1 LSDVSKQI
9 QVDWDAVRLRARQ
22 FPQEAYQFV
31 REGLA
36 HTVKMVH
43 GKLPDTPIDP
53 SDESRHVSGQQLCMG
68 LKDLAVL
75 KYGLLARTVLNHW
88 GIRSTADF
96 GTLVYSLIDR
106 GELRSSSRDSIED
119 FKDVFDFAD
128 AFPTAITSS

>member
-1 LSDVSKQI
+1 MSKQI

-36 HTVKMVH
+36 HTVKTVH
-43 GKLPDTPIDP
+43 GKLPESPIDP
-53 SDESRHVSGQQLCMG
+53 SDDSRHVSGQQLCVG

-75 KYGLLARTVLNHW
+75 KYGMLARTVLQHW

-106 GELRSSSRDSIED
+106 GELRSSPRDSIED
-119 FKDVFDFAD
+119 FKDVFDFND
-128 AFPTAITSS
+128 AFPTAITV

>member
-1 LSDVSKQI
+1 VSKQI

>member
-1 LSDVSKQI
+1 MSKQI

-36 HTVKMVH
+36 HTVKTIH
-43 GKLPDTPIDP
+43 GKLPEGPQDAA
-53 SDESRHVSGQQLCMG
+53 DETRHVSGQQLCVG

-75 KYGLLARTVLNHW
+75 KYGLLARTVLQHW
-88 GIRSTADF
+88 GIRCTADF

-106 GELRSSSRDSIED
+106 GELRSSNRDSIED
-119 FKDVFDFAD
+119 FKNVFEFNE
-128 AFPTAITSS
+128 AFPATIAV

>member
-1 LSDVSKQI
+1 MSKQI

>member
-1 LSDVSKQI
+1 MSKQI

-36 HTVKMVH
+36 HTVKSIH
-43 GKLPDTPIDP
+43 GKLPETPTDP
-53 SDESRHVSGQQLCMG
+53 SDDNSRHVSGQQLCVG

-75 KYGLLARTVLNHW
+75 KYGLLARTVLQHW
-88 GIRSTADF
+88 GIRSTGDF

-106 GELRSSSRDSIED
+106 GELRSSPRDSIED
-119 FKDVFDFAD
+119 FKDVFEFND
-128 AFPTAITSS
+128 AFPTAIAV

>member
-1 LSDVSKQI
+1 MSKQI

-36 HTVKMVH
+36 HTVKTTH
-43 GKLPDTPIDP
+43 GKLPESPIDP
-53 SDESRHVSGQQLCMG
+53 SDDSRHVSGQQLCVG

-75 KYGLLARTVLNHW
+75 KYGMLARTVLQHW
-88 GIRSTADF
+88 GIRCTADF

-106 GELRSSSRDSIED
+106 GELRSSPRDSIED
-119 FKDVFDFAD
+119 FKDVFDFGD
-128 AFPTAITSS
+128 AFPAAIAV

>member
-1 LSDVSKQI
+1 VSKQI

-128 AFPTAITSS
+128 AFPTSITSS

>member
-1 LSDVSKQI
+1 MSKQI

-36 HTVKMVH
+36 HTVKSIH
-43 GKLPDTPIDP
+43 GKVPETPLDP
-53 SDESRHVSGQQLCMG
+53 SDDSRHVSGQQLCVG

-75 KYGLLARTVLNHW
+75 KYGLLARTVLQHW
-88 GIRSTADF
+88 GIRSTGDF

-106 GELRSSSRDSIED
+106 GELRSSPRDSIED
-119 FKDVFDFAD
+119 FKDVFEFND
-128 AFPTAITSS
+128 AFPTAIAV

>member
-1 LSDVSKQI
+1 MSKQI

-128 AFPTAITSS
+128 AFPTSITSS